1 MNEFTVWSVSR
12 RCPRGK
18 AAAVCALAA
27 LVLMCACGSRPGDE
41 RYAAEKKLFKARK
54 LREQVVSG
62 GMRPEFLARAA
73 DAYRAIV
80 SEYASAAAASKGIE
94 EIVVAAQMELAE
106 LEFRGGLLQESRSDF
121 EKAIDYAR
129 GVPPARANALFSAA
143 VISEELGESDSA
155 ARFYERFFGEFL
167 APDSVAGTARMN
179 SRYLTVPIKLAD
191 LAARNERPID
201 AARWYREAE
210 RTYTGL
216 IAADT
221 DPGLLKESR
230 FNLLA
235 VYLQQKSWDRG
246 LELSRELRELYPQ
259 PQDVSSALYVEAII
273 QESGL
278 ARTAEARA
286 TYFSI
291 AERFPREREAA
302 AALIAAAGID
312 RRAGRFADARALYER
327 VVGSYRDRPSE
338 AVEAGWQLAEMDERA
353 GRWEEASL
361 RYKSI
366 YADYPETLQGFE
378 APLRIA
384 RAYEKKGEANAAT
397 AAYERALEHYE
408 KLAGGQRRM
417 STRIMAEEYAVR
429 TLAERKR
436 WREAADRLAKLPDR
450 YPDYTP
456 FRENYLRAASIHE
469 RELGDPEGAA
479 RLLET
484 CVAKYPD
491 TELARAAAR
500 ELARLRG
507 GRS

>member
-1 MNEFTVWSVSR
+1 MTVITGRGVSGR
-12 RCPRGK
+12 LARGT
-18 AAAVCALAA
+18 AAACALAA
-27 LVLMCACGSRPGDE
+27 LVLAGACGTRPGDE

-62 GMRPEFLARAA
+62 GMRPEFLPRAA
-73 DAYRAIV
+73 DAYRAVV

-94 EIVVAAQMELAE
+94 EIVVTAQMELAE
-106 LEFRGGLLQESRSDF
+106 LEFRAGLLRESRSDF

-129 GVPPARANALFSAA
+129 GMPPARANAVFSAA
-143 VISEELGESDSA
+143 VISEELGDSDGA
-155 ARFYERFFGEFL
+155 ARHYERFFGEFL
-167 APDSVAGTARMN
+167 HPDSVAGTARMN

-191 LAARNERPID
+191 FAARNGRPAE

-210 RTYTGL
+210 GVYAGL
-216 IAADT
+216 IASDT

-235 VYLQQKSWDRG
+235 VYLQQKSWNRG
-246 LELSRELRELYPQ
+246 LALSRELRDLYPA
-259 PQDVSSALYVEAII
+259 PQDVSSALFVEAKI

-278 ARTAEARA
+278 ARPAEARA
-286 TYFSI
+286 TYLSI
-291 AERFPREREAA
+291 ADRFPREREAA
-302 AALIAAAGID
+302 AALLSAAGID
-312 RRAGRFADARALYER
+312 RRAGRLADARALYER
-327 VVGSYRDRPSE
+327 VTAGYRDRPSE

-384 RAYEKKGEANAAT
+384 RAYETKGEADAAD

-408 KLAGGQRRM
+408 RLAGGQRRM

-429 TLAERKR
+429 ALAERKR
-436 WREAADRLAKLPDR
+436 WREVAERLVKLPDR

-456 FRENYLRAASIHE
+456 FRGNYMRAASIRE
-469 RELGDPEGAA
+469 RELDDPEGAA

-491 TELARAAAR
+491 TELARAATR

-507 GRS
+507 GRP